1 MTNPILS
8 HYEYRKYF
16 HLSIRGRMVKVPEL
30 LPKQPLFRYIYAQIE

>member
-1 MTNPILS
+1 MSIENI
-8 HYEYRKYF
+8 F